1 VGAFLAPRACALV
14 SPSAVKVLFLTPRV
28 PYPLDAGTSLRNF
41 RLLQSAAGEHEVHL
55 LSFLDR
61 PLRPEHLEVLQGICR
76 RVELR
81 PPPPHPAYRRL
92 ARTVSAPLP
101 DMAYRRWSP
110 GFGNVLRTMAAEEQY
125 DVMQAEGIE
134 MARYLALRQET
145 KQRPARR
152 VFSEH
157 NVEYLLQRRAYL
169 VDRLLLARWPK
180 ALYSLLQARKL
191 ARFEAAAC
199 RLADATIAVSREDA
213 KALHDLEPSGR
224 YRVVPNAIDPDA
236 YPRREGWPARP
247 ALMFAGTLDYR
258 PNADAAR
265 WLLDAIMPT
274 VWESVPEA
282 RVFVVGRGPAPDLV
296 ARGQRDARIAVTGQ
310 VESMDRYW
318 ARSSVYVLPMRGGG
332 GTRFKALEAMAT
344 GLPIASTPMGME
356 GIAAEDGR
364 HYLAGDSAE
373 ALAAAITRLLEDR
386 SLRERLSEAAGR
398 LVREQY
404 DWRIVAPCLLDV
416 YRELA

>member
-1 VGAFLAPRACALV
+1 
-14 SPSAVKVLFLTPRV
+14 VKVLFLTPRV

-41 RLLQSAAGEHEVHL
+41 RLLQSAAGQHEVHL

-61 PLRPEHLEVLQGICR
+61 PLRTEHLEVLQGVCR

-81 PPPPHPAYRRL
+81 PAPPHPAHRRL

-110 GFGNVLRTMAAEEQY
+110 GFGEVLRTMAAEERY
-125 DVMQAEGIE
+125 DVVQAEGIE
-134 MARYLALRQET
+134 MARYLALCRDEGGGT
-145 KQRPARR
+145 RGEGRGAREREGLRR

-169 VDRLLLARWPK
+169 VDRLQLARWPK

-199 RLADATIAVSREDA
+199 RFADATIAVSREDA
-213 KALHDLEPSGR
+213 EALHDLEPGGR

-236 YPRREGWPARP
+236 YPRRAGWPARP
-247 ALMFAGTLDYR
+247 ALLFAGALEYR
-258 PNADAAR
+258 PNADAVR
-265 WLLDAIMPT
+265 WLLDAIMPM

-282 RVFVVGRGPAPDLV
+282 RVFVVGGGPAPDLV
-296 ARGQRDARIAVTGQ
+296 ARGQHDARIAVTGW
-310 VESMDRYW
+310 VEQMDPYW
-318 ARSSVYVLPMRGGG
+318 ARSSVYVLPVRGGG
-332 GTRFKALEAMAT
+332 GTRFKALEAMAA
-344 GLPIASTPMGME
+344 GLPIASTSMGME
-356 GIAAEDGR
+356 GIAAEDGC
-364 HYLAGDSAE
+364 HYLAGDSAGK
-373 ALAAAITRLLEDR
+373 LAAAITRLLEDQ
-386 SLRERLSEAAGR
+386 SLRERLSEAADR
-398 LVREQY
+398 MVREQY
-404 DWRIVAPCLLDV
+404 DWRIVAPRLLDV